1 MDYQFTTPQVILW
14 PFFFF
19 FIPYKIS
26 FLNMSTPI
34 SEVDLQVISS
44 VLNKYLGK
52 ISKQGT
58 VILIPQVKR
67 TCPNNFLCF
76 WENLFRQNSSTPMRK
91 AATSAFY
98 QADLVK
104 SAPQTKQTEGS
115 SSPKKTRKNTNP
127 NADEE
132 QRRIEQTNMHLD
144 IGRE

>member
-52 ISKQGT
+52 ISK
-58 VILIPQVKR
+58 
-67 TCPNNFLCF
+67 
-76 WENLFRQNSSTPMRK
+76 
-91 AATSAFY
+91 
-98 QADLVK
+98 
-104 SAPQTKQTEGS
+104 
-115 SSPKKTRKNTNP
+115 
-127 NADEE
+127 
-132 QRRIEQTNMHLD
+132 
-144 IGRE
+144 